1 MFDKLNLKTA
11 VWVYD
16 IDNFC
21 ITWANQAGLDWWCS
35 PSIDALRARNLESG
49 TSAAVGATLK
59 KFQHCFFEGQ
69 SFTELWHFSPKG
81 IEKKAFC
88 MFSGV
93 RLDDG
98 RMAMLCEAIPIN
110 AISPIFSEQ
119 AITIIAGFNANGE
132 FESCNPPFNSEFG
145 TSKPSLQNLLTD
157 SAQLKSLLNLVGKTE
172 HFETDLLLKTL
183 TGNTWFRVL
192 VTPSINQQSD
202 DSLLL
207 HFYNIDNR
215 KKREL
220 ALIEQAQTDIL
231 TGLLNRRGFDAAVNP
246 MIEQGIPMYL
256 FGIDLDGFKLIN
268 DSLGHGA
275 GDDVLQE
282 VATRL
287 KVITNKL
294 ATVCRF
300 GGDEF
305 LIAVPDPKNQ
315 VNAHSLAA
323 NIVKQLSKPYVDR
336 ADNLLVISASVGVSM
351 YPENAQDLKEL
362 IRFADAA
369 MFSSKKM
376 GKQRWTFYSKGM
388 EQSILR
394 KSKVAQYLRDAIKN
408 EELSLHYQ
416 PIVNTHNNTIDSFE
430 ALLRWSNAELGQV
443 PPPELIAVAE
453 AIGIITEIENWV
465 IKTAISDLSCLRQ
478 YSQNQAKIAVNISSV
493 HIVDPKLIDFC
504 LVTLSDCA
512 LLPEDLVLEIT
523 ETNLL
528 DGLDKTNNPMSKL
541 SESGILLSI
550 DDFGTGYS
558 SLAYL
563 NTIKATSVKIDRAF
577 IQTAGES
584 ALTIK
589 AIYNLVRS
597 LNMTAIIEGIET
609 TKHSKIAKGA
619 GIQIHQGYFYARPK
633 PLTYYIENKTD
644 KDLFKG

>member
-1 MFDKLNLKTA
+1 
-11 VWVYD
+11 
-16 IDNFC
+16 
-21 ITWANQAGLDWWCS
+21 
-35 PSIDALRARNLESG
+35 
-49 TSAAVGATLK
+49 
-59 KFQHCFFEGQ
+59 
-69 SFTELWHFSPKG
+69 
-81 IEKKAFC
+81 
-88 MFSGV
+88 
-93 RLDDG
+93 
-98 RMAMLCEAIPIN
+98 
-110 AISPIFSEQ
+110 
-119 AITIIAGFNANGE
+119 
-132 FESCNPPFNSEFG
+132 
-145 TSKPSLQNLLTD
+145 
-157 SAQLKSLLNLVGKTE
+157 VGKTE